1 MSIPRLA
8 IERPVTMFMISGVI
22 ILLGGISLTRLPVD
36 LMPDTQVPTI
46 TVRVSYQGVG
56 PLEMEELVT
65 RPIEQAVS
73 AVAGLE
79 RVDATSSEGN
89 ANLRLNFAWG
99 TDLSEAADEVRTRL
113 DRVRG
118 RLPEDA
124 DPPTVFK
131 FDSNAMP
138 IMGIGV
144 QGNFDPV
151 TLREIAQNDLSPRLE
166 RVAGVAAVTINGGL
180 RRQIHV
186 DLSREKIQALNL
198 SPDRVVQILRTEN
211 QNLPLGEINDADRT
225 LLLRSPGQFKSIDE
239 IKSIVVVSRD
249 GVPVYLRDIAEVS
262 DSTEDRRSF
271 MRIWDIAAGEP
282 EPINGIRMQVSK
294 QSGTNTIQV
303 ADGVKKEVDKINAEI
318 QGMKLQ
324 LLDDQSRFIR
334 RAIGS
339 VQEHAFLGGLL
350 VIIII
355 YLFLRDLK
363 STAIICT
370 SIPVSVI
377 GTFALLYFGGYTLN
391 TLTFGGLALGIGM
404 IVDAAIV
411 VLENTYR
418 HLEMGKDRMTAAIDG
433 SEEVWSAILA
443 STLTHIA
450 VFVPMLFLTG
460 VSSIMFGQLAAVVS
474 FSLAMSLLVAVTIVP
489 VLCSRLLDPPH
500 VIHGKS
506 GAMAGFNRTIDGWL
520 NKLDEFYARMLHRAL
535 AHRPTVFAIGF
546 AMFAVAV
553 ILLPRIG
560 FEFQPQTD
568 EGEVTVDIELAQGSR
583 IERTEAVAIALEQ
596 KIKDAVPEAVMLIAQ
611 ANGGGGG
618 GGGFG
623 GGNTSRA
630 NINVRLKPRDERER
644 TNDQIAMQL
653 RRELS
658 GMPGVIVRA
667 RPSGGQ
673 QNMMRGMGG
682 GGGDGRLSI
691 EILGHDLQ
699 TSTQIA
705 QDLKVLLDST
715 PGIADSRLQQ
725 QEGRPELSV
734 RVDRDKAA
742 LLGLTVTGVANTI
755 RTNVAGTQAAMFRD
769 AGNEYPIVVR
779 LRQSDREEVSE
790 VGDVLLS
797 SASGQVVP
805 AKNVMVI
812 DRGTGPQSIERKNQE
827 RVQRVNAE
835 TEVTLS
841 EAVKNV
847 QARLGEIKVPKDFAV
862 GFGNEVEEQNRSF
875 RELQL
880 VLILAIVLV
889 YTVMASQYES
899 LRDPFIIIFSIPLAA
914 IGVVGA
920 LMLTG
925 TPFSMQ
931 AYIGVI
937 MLAGIVVS
945 NAILLVD
952 YTNTL
957 RHRDR
962 MDIRKAIEVA
972 GRHRLR
978 PILMTSLCTALG
990 LVPMSLGIGEGA
1002 ELQAPLARVVIG
1014 GLLTSTLITLVFV
1027 PAMYTLFEEG
1037 WSGLRKKGPA
1047 APPAAPEAAH

>member
-1 MSIPRLA
+1 
-8 IERPVTMFMISGVI
+8 MFMISGVI
-22 ILLGGISLTRLPVD
+22 ILLGAISLTRLPVD
-36 LMPDTQVPTI
+36 LMPDTQMPTI
-46 TVRVSYQGVG
+46 TVRVNYSGVG

-79 RVDATSSEGN
+79 RVDSTSSEGS
-89 ANLRLNFAWG
+89 ANVRLNFAWG
-99 TDLSEAADEVRTRL
+99 IDLSEAADEVRTRL

-131 FDSNAMP
+131 FDSTSMP

-144 QGNFDPV
+144 QGDFDPV
-151 TLREIAQNDLSPRLE
+151 TLREMAQNDLSPRLE

-180 RRQIHV
+180 RRQIRV
-186 DLSREKIQALNL
+186 DLSREKLTALNL
-198 SPDRVVQILRTEN
+198 APDRIIQILRTEN
-211 QNLPLGEINDADRT
+211 QNIPLGEVNDADRT
-225 LLLRSPGQFKSIDE
+225 LLLRSPGQFVDIDE
-239 IKSIVVVSRD
+239 IRNIVVMTRD
-249 GVPVYLRDIAEVS
+249 GVPVYLRDIADVR
-262 DSTEDRRSF
+262 DTTEDRRSF
-271 MRIWDIAAGEP
+271 MRINGV
-282 EPINGIRMQVSK
+282 NGIRMQVTK
-294 QSGTNTIQV
+294 QSGTNTVQI
-303 ADGVKKEVDKINAEI
+303 AEGVKREVERINDEVDGIRLEV
-318 QGMKLQ
+318 
-324 LLDDQSRFIR
+324 LDDQSRFIE

-339 VQEHAFLGGLL
+339 VQEHAMLGGLL
-350 VIIII
+350 VIAII
-355 YLFLRDLK
+355 YLFLRDFK
-363 STAIICT
+363 STMIICT

-418 HLEMGKDRMTAAIDG
+418 HLEMGKDRMQAAIDG

-500 VIHGKS
+500 VAHNKKGVF
-506 GAMAGFNRTIDGWL
+506 GAFNRKVDGWL
-520 NKLDEFYARMLHRAL
+520 NNVDEFYARSLHKAL
-535 AHRPTVFAIGF
+535 AHRPTVFLTGF
-546 AMFAVAV
+546 ALFAIALV
-553 ILLPRIG
+553 LLGNIG

-568 EGEVTVDIELAQGSR
+568 EGEVQVDVELAVGSR
-583 IERTEAVAIALEQ
+583 IERTEAVILGLEER
-596 KIKDAVPEAVMLIAQ
+596 IKQLVPEGTRLIAQ
-611 ANGGGGG
+611 AGG

-623 GGNTSRA
+623 GGSMHRGNV
-630 NINVRLKPRDERER
+630 NILLVPRDERDRSNEE
-644 TNDQIAMQL
+644 ISMML

-658 GMPGVIVRA
+658 GIPGVIVRA

-673 QNMMRGMGG
+673 QMRGMGG
-682 GGGDGRLSI
+682 GGGQDGRLSI
-691 EILGHDLQ
+691 EILGHDLDL
-699 TSTQIA
+699 SKQIA
-705 QDLKVLLDST
+705 QDLKTMLDST
-715 PGIADSRLQQ
+715 PGIADSRLQRE
-725 QEGRPELSV
+725 EGRPELAV

-769 AGNEYPIVVR
+769 AGNEYPIIVR
-779 LRQSDREEVSE
+779 LREADREEVSE

-797 SASGQVVP
+797 TPSGQVLP

-812 DRGTGPQSIERKNQE
+812 DRGTGPVSIERKNQE

-841 EAVKNV
+841 EAVEAV
-847 QARLGEIKVPKDFAV
+847 QARLNEIQVPRDFAV
-862 GFGNEVEEQNRSF
+862 GFGNEVEEQAKSF

-880 VLILAIVLV
+880 VLILAIILV

-914 IGVVGA
+914 IGVVGM

-957 RHRDR
+957 RHRDKMELR
-962 MDIRKAIEVA
+962 AAIELA

-990 LVPMSLGIGEGA
+990 LVPMALGIGEGA

-1014 GLLTSTLITLVFV
+1014 GLMTSTIITLVFV

-1037 WSGLRKKGPA
+1037 WGGLRRKKPA
-1047 APPAAPEAAH
+1047 PAEAGH

>member
-1 MSIPRLA
+1 MSIPRIA
-8 IERPVTMFMISGVI
+8 IERPVTMFMISMVI
-22 ILLGGISLTRLPVD
+22 ILLGAISLTRLPVD
-36 LMPDTQVPTI
+36 LMPDTQYPTI
-46 TVRVSYQGVG
+46 SVSVGYAGVG

-79 RVDATSSEGN
+79 RVDSTSSEGR
-89 ANLRLNFAWG
+89 ANIRLNFAWG
-99 TDLSEAADEVRTRL
+99 TDLAEAADEVRTRL

-131 FDSNAMP
+131 FDSNSMP

-144 QGNFDPV
+144 EGDFDAV
-151 TLREIAQNDLSPRLE
+151 TLREVAQNDLSPRLE

-180 RRQIHV
+180 RRQIRV
-186 DLSREKIQALNL
+186 DLSREKITALNL
-198 SPDRVVQILRTEN
+198 APDRVVQILKTEN
-211 QNLPLGEINDADRT
+211 QNIPLGEINDAERT
-225 LLLRSPGQFKSIDE
+225 LLLRSPGQFTKIDE
-239 IKSIVVVSRD
+239 IRNLVVMTRA
-249 GVPVYLRDIAEVS
+249 GVPVYLRDIADVR
-262 DSTEDRRSF
+262 DTTEDRRSF
-271 MRIWDIAAGEP
+271 MRINGVP
-282 EPINGIRMQVSK
+282 GIRMQVTK
-294 QSGTNTIQV
+294 QSGTNTIQI
-303 ADGVKKEVDKINAEI
+303 ADGVRKEIERINKDVH
-318 QGMKLQ
+318 GLKLTV
-324 LLDDQSRFIR
+324 LDDQSKFIQ

-339 VQEHAFLGGLL
+339 VQEHALLGGLL
-350 VIIII
+350 VIAIIF
-355 YLFLRDLK
+355 LFLRNFK
-363 STAIICT
+363 STLIICT

-500 VIHGKS
+500 VAE
-506 GAMAGFNRTIDGWL
+506 GATGVMATLNRVGDRWL
-520 NKLDEFYARMLHRAL
+520 DRLDNFYARMLHLAL
-535 AHRPTVFAIGF
+535 AHRPTVFAVGF
-546 AMFAVAV
+546 GLFAAAV
-553 ILLPRIG
+553 VLSSRVG

-568 EGEVTVDIELAQGSR
+568 EAEVTVDAELALGSR
-583 IERTEAVAIALEQ
+583 IERTEAVLIRLEGAIRA
-596 KIKDAVPEAVMLIAQ
+596 AVPEVTALITQ
-611 ANGGGGG
+611 AGGGGM
-618 GGGFG
+618 FG
-623 GGNTSRA
+623 GGQSHRG
-630 NINVRLKPRDERER
+630 NINVRLVPRTER
-644 TNDQIAMQL
+644 TRSSDEIATQL
-653 RRELS
+653 RRELA
-658 GMPGVIVRA
+658 GLPGVIVRA
-667 RPSGGQ
+667 RASGGQ
-673 QNMMRGMGG
+673 NQMMRGMGG
-682 GGGDGRLSI
+682 GGGDGRLSV
-691 EILGHDLQ
+691 EITGHDLAL
-699 TSTQIA
+699 STRLA
-705 QDLKVLLDST
+705 RDVKTLLDST
-715 PGIADSRLQQ
+715 PGVAGSRLQRDD
-725 QEGRPELSV
+725 GRPELAV

-755 RTNVAGTQAAMFRD
+755 RTNVAGTQAAMFRE
-769 AGNEYPIVVR
+769 AGNEYPIIVR
-779 LRQSDREEVSE
+779 LRQQDREEVAE
-790 VGDVLLS
+790 IGDVLLS
-797 SASGQVVP
+797 TPAGQVLP

-812 DRGTGPQSIERKNQE
+812 ERDTGPTSIERTNQE
-827 RVQRVNAE
+827 RIQRVSAE
-835 TEVTLS
+835 TETTLS
-841 EAVKNV
+841 ESVAAV
-847 QARLGEIKVPKDFAV
+847 QARLGELSVPKDFAV
-862 GFGNEVEEQNRSF
+862 GFGNEVEQQNKSF
-875 RELQL
+875 NELRL
-880 VLILAIVLV
+880 VLILAIILV

-914 IGVVGA
+914 IGVVG
-920 LMLTG
+920 MLLLTK
-925 TPFSMQ
+925 TTFSMQ

-957 RHRDR
+957 RKRDKVPLR
-962 MDIRKAIEVA
+962 QAIELA

-978 PILMTSLCTALG
+978 PILMTSLCTGFG
-990 LVPMSLGIGEGA
+990 LVPMALGIGEGA
-1002 ELQAPLARVVIG
+1002 EMQAPLARVVIG
-1014 GLLTSTLITLVFV
+1014 GLLTSTIITLVFV

-1037 WSGLRKKGPA
+1037 WRGLFRRSA
-1047 APPAAPEAAH
+1047 APATEAH